1 MVLTQHQKIHLLDKA
16 NIECNWGNPGSK
28 LIDRP
33 EWAQII
39 TPGAT
44 HSASNAVYRSVL
56 TEDNMQTKVD
66 ETIAFYTEMKV
77 PYRWLITPLS
87 SPAKLPEL
95 LMQKG
100 MTLNYEASGMMASV
114 DSQITEIDSS
124 IRIQKVLSADA
135 DVYVETFAK
144 AWELPSHQIP
154 HLRQDIQYG
163 LNEGAGRFIPFVA
176 FKNDIPV
183 ATCAL
188 LNIPSGGYLAAGTV
202 VKEFRGQG
210 IYKAMLSYRAAYAKK
225 RGHKN
230 LLIHAKKQSA
240 APICQ
245 KLGFETVYDY
255 QVYSREQM

>member
-1 MVLTQHQKIHLLDKA
+1 VLTQLQKIQLLDKA

-28 LIDRP
+28 LIDSP

-39 TPGAT
+39 TPRAT

-56 TEDNMQTKVD
+56 TEANMHSKVD

-87 SPAKLPEL
+87 TPTKLPEL
-95 LMQKG
+95 LEQKG
-100 MTLNYEASGMMASV
+100 MIKYYEASGMLASV
-114 DSQITEIDSS
+114 DSQITDFDSS
-124 IRIQKVLSADA
+124 IRIQKVSIDDL

-154 HLRQDIQYG
+154 HLRQDVQYG
-163 LNEGAGRFIPFVA
+163 LGEGAGRFIPFVA

-183 ATCAL
+183 GTCAL

-202 VKEFRGQG
+202 VKEHRGQG
-210 IYKAMLSYRAAYAKK
+210 IYKAMLSYRAGYAKK
-225 RGHKN
+225 MGHEN
-230 LLIHAKKQSA
+230 LLIHAKKHTA

-245 KLGFETVYDY
+245 KLGFESVYDY
-255 QVYSREQM
+255 QVYSRE